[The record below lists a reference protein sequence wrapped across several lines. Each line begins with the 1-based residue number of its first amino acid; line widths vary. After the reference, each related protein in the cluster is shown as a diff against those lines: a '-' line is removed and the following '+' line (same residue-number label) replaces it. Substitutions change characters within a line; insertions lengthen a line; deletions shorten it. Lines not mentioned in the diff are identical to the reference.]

1 MGKSAQQYFSN
12 KEDSQAKSAY
22 LRAQYAEVKPLAFY
36 DAVLGAADTDFP
48 LCVAHTESAE
58 GHRLANYENV
68 LEMLVAS
75 GGRSDSFVYPA
86 KYYNAYPK
94 QTLMHEL
101 RCLYIDLD
109 KVDAK
114 SLRRLCQ
121 KGFYGQRPT
130 YLVNSGNGVHL
141 VYVLTQP
148 LAAYHWAKDLLREM
162 HSSLLRF
169 FRKHR
174 FAADLGTGLSH
185 AYRIVGSLTKLG
197 QTCRAYRVGKCVE
210 VGQLAASLGICWQRP
225 VSKSGKVS
233 YNHKEKQPRKGSPAR
248 RGFYDYLVHT
258 IEARTQEGHRYSS
271 LFALACVGHKC
282 HRAVEGI
289 LEDAVRLAAKL
300 GLPKHEA
307 EHAVAACNPEKA
319 QTVRAATLEGWLGW
333 SFDHKTKR
341 NGRTRAEH
349 LAEIAERRTAAS
361 RRRVTDYL
369 ERHPKATISEIA
381 RTLAMGRKTVAK
393 YFHEWLEA
401 LRDKVVQQAK
411 AMLGASPAAKPSDC
425 TTDCTAV
432 SIESVGPSPT
442 VITSDYPSTATNPDS
457 RPTIST
463 APSATI
469 DTPVDTSREEGPGRR
484 AFLAYFAR
492 MRHSLRHYLPLR
504 ASSAPRSA
512 QEEEKGIKKADFWR
526 PASPLED
533 AHPCSLQPD

>member
-36 DAVLGAADTDFP
+36 DAVLGAADADFP
-48 LCVAHTESAE
+48 LCVALSEASE
-58 GHRLANYENV
+58 GHHLANYADAE
-68 LEMLVAS
+68 EMLEES
-75 GGRSDSFVYPA
+75 WWRSDSFVYPA

-94 QTLMHEL
+94 QKLMHEL

-148 LAAYHWAKDLLREM
+148 LAAYHWTKDLLREM
-162 HSSLLRF
+162 HSGLLRF

-174 FAADLGTGLSH
+174 FTADLGTGLSH

-210 VGQLAASLGICWQRP
+210 VRQLAASLGICWQHP
-225 VSKSGKVS
+225 ASKSGKVS

-248 RGFYDYLVHT
+248 RGFYDYLVHM

-282 HRAVEGI
+282 HRAVESI

-333 SFDHKTKR
+333 SFDRKTKR
-341 NGRTRAEH
+341 NGRTRA
-349 LAEIAERRTAAS
+349 ARRQAAAAS
-361 RRRVTDYL
+361 RTTSN
-369 ERHPKATISEIA
+369 ATPRPPS
-381 RTLAMGRKTVAK
+381 
-393 YFHEWLEA
+393 
-401 LRDKVVQQAK
+401 LR
-411 AMLGASPAAKPSDC
+411 LPA
-425 TTDCTAV
+425 
-432 SIESVGPSPT
+432 PSPWAARP
-442 VITSDYPSTATNPDS
+442 SPSTSTSGS
-457 RPTIST
+457 RPCATKSSSRQRPCLMRANPPTVPTLKQPIRQHRSRLPNRPTAPVT
-463 APSATI
+463 APSSPF
-469 DTPVDTSREEGPGRR
+469 TPSCVIHCVITCP
-484 AFLAYFAR
+484 
-492 MRHSLRHYLPLR
+492 
-504 ASSAPRSA
+504 
-512 QEEEKGIKKADFWR
+512 
-526 PASPLED
+526 
-533 AHPCSLQPD
+533 

>member
-12 KEDSQAKSAY
+12 QEDSQAKSAY
-22 LRAQYAEVKPLAFY
+22 LQAQYPEVKPLAFY
-36 DAVLGAADTDFP
+36 DAILGAADADFP

-94 QTLMHEL
+94 QKLMHEL

-109 KVDAK
+109 EVNAK

-162 HSSLLRF
+162 HSGLLRF

-210 VGQLAASLGICWQRP
+210 VGQLAASLGLCWQRP
-225 VSKSGKVS
+225 ASKSGKVS
-233 YNHKEKQPRKGSPAR
+233 YNYKEKQPRKGSPAR
-248 RGFYDYLVHT
+248 RGFYDYLVHM

-282 HRAVEGI
+282 HRAVESI

-349 LAEIAERRTAAS
+349 LAEIAERRTVAS

-381 RTLAMGRKTVAK
+381 RTLTMGRKTVAK
-393 YFHEWLEA
+393 YFHEWLTA
-401 LRDKVVQQAK
+401 LRDKVVQQAE
-411 AMLGASPAAKPSDC
+411 AMLGAGQTADSADTKAADTATPVPTAKPSD
-425 TTDCTAV
+425 
-432 SIESVGPSPT
+432 
-442 VITSDYPSTATNPDS
+442 
-457 RPTIST
+457 
-463 APSATI
+463 
-469 DTPVDTSREEGPGRR
+469 GPGRR
-484 AFLAYFAR
+484 AFLALYTQL
-492 MRHSLRHYLPLR
+492 RHSLRQYLPLR

-512 QEEEKGIKKADFWR
+512 QEEEKGIRKANFRR

-533 AHPCSLQPD
+533 AHPCTLQPV

>member
-12 KEDSQAKSAY
+12 KDDSQAKSAY
-22 LRAQYAEVKPLAFY
+22 LKAQYAEVKPLAFY
-36 DAVLGAADTDFP
+36 DAVLGAADADFP
-48 LCVAHTESAE
+48 LCVALSEASE
-58 GHRLANYENV
+58 GHHLVNYADAE
-68 LEMLVAS
+68 EMLEES
-75 GGRSDSFVYPA
+75 WWRSDSFVYPA

-94 QTLMHEL
+94 QKLMHEL

-162 HSSLLRF
+162 HSGLLRF

-185 AYRIVGSLTKLG
+185 AYRIVGSMTKLG
-197 QTCRAYRVGKCVE
+197 QTCRAYRVGKCVD

-225 VSKSGKVS
+225 ASKSGKSS
-233 YNHKEKQPRKGSPAR
+233 YNYKEKQPRQGSPAR
-248 RGFYDYLVHT
+248 RVFYDYLVHM

-282 HRAVEGI
+282 HRAVESI
-289 LEDAVRLAAKL
+289 LEDAIRLAAKL

-333 SFDHKTKR
+333 SFD
-341 NGRTRAEH
+341 
-349 LAEIAERRTAAS
+349 
-361 RRRVTDYL
+361 
-369 ERHPKATISEIA
+369 
-381 RTLAMGRKTVAK
+381 RKT
-393 YFHEWLEA
+393 
-401 LRDKVVQQAK
+401 
-411 AMLGASPAAKPSDC
+411 
-425 TTDCTAV
+425 
-432 SIESVGPSPT
+432 
-442 VITSDYPSTATNPDS
+442 
-457 RPTIST
+457 
-463 APSATI
+463 
-469 DTPVDTSREEGPGRR
+469 
-484 AFLAYFAR
+484 
-492 MRHSLRHYLPLR
+492 
-504 ASSAPRSA
+504 
-512 QEEEKGIKKADFWR
+512 
-526 PASPLED
+526 
-533 AHPCSLQPD
+533 

>member
-12 KEDSQAKSAY
+12 KDDSQAKSAY
-22 LRAQYAEVKPLAFY
+22 LKAQYAEVKPLAFY
-36 DAVLGAADTDFP
+36 DAILGAADADFP
-48 LCVAHTESAE
+48 LCVALSEASE
-58 GHRLANYENV
+58 GHHLANYADAE
-68 LEMLVAS
+68 EMLEES
-75 GGRSDSFVYPA
+75 WWRSDSFVYPA

-94 QTLMHEL
+94 QKLMHEL

-197 QTCRAYRVGKCVE
+197 QTCRAYRVGKCVKI
-210 VGQLAASLGICWQRP
+210 GQLAASLGICWQRP
-225 VSKSGKVS
+225 ASKSGKVS
-233 YNHKEKQPRKGSPAR
+233 YNYKEKQPRKGSPAR
-248 RGFYDYLVHT
+248 RSFYDYLVHM

-282 HRAVEGI
+282 HRAVESV

-333 SFDHKTKR
+333 SFDRKTKR

-369 ERHPKATISEIA
+369 EHHPKATISEIA

-393 YFHEWLEA
+393 YFHEWLTA

-411 AMLGASPAAKPSDC
+411 AMLGASQPADSADTKAADTATPVPTAKPSD
-425 TTDCTAV
+425 
-432 SIESVGPSPT
+432 
-442 VITSDYPSTATNPDS
+442 
-457 RPTIST
+457 
-463 APSATI
+463 
-469 DTPVDTSREEGPGRR
+469 GPGRR
-484 AFLAYFAR
+484 AFLAFCTQL
-492 MRHSLRHYLPLR
+492 RHSLRHYLPLR

-512 QEEEKGIKKADFWR
+512 QEEERDIKKANFRR
-526 PASPLED
+526 PASPFED
-533 AHPCSLQPD
+533 AHPYSLQPD